1 MESARGAELIYW
13 FFSVTGT
20 FFFLFRLVAMVWGGF
35 GADPGGGEGGGHG
48 DGPIGDTATHGPHS
62 HDGTDAAF
70 KLISLQSLTG
80 FFMTFGW
87 AGLAAQKQFGF
98 STTVSF
104 LLALLAG
111 GLAMFL
117 TAYLFK
123 VMSRLNSSGD
133 VFSIEKTLKLTG
145 SVYVRIP
152 ADGRGQVRLSVN
164 NATRFVDAISED
176 RVDLESFSDVS
187 VVRVVDGTTVSVKKL
202 K

>member
-1 MESARGAELIYW
+1 MGSVRGAELIYW
-13 FFSVTGT
+13 FFSITGT
-20 FFFLFRLVAMVWGGF
+20 SFFLFRIVAMVWGGF
-35 GADPGGGEGGGHG
+35 GADPGDGGGSLEDGDIHG
-48 DGPIGDTATHGPHS
+48 AHS

-87 AGLAAQKQFGF
+87 AGLAGHKQFGF

-111 GLAMFL
+111 GVAMFL

-123 VMSRLNSSGD
+123 IMGRLNSSGD

-145 SVYVRIP
+145 SVYTRIP
-152 ADGRGQVRLSVN
+152 ADGRGQVRLTVN
-164 NATRFVDAISED
+164 NATRFVEAISED
-176 RVDLESFSDVS
+176 HVDLDSFSDVV

-202 K
+202 N